1 LHERDVTFTA
11 AGHRLA
17 GTLCTPDEA
26 GPHPA
31 ALLLPGSGPLDRNGN
46 HRRMPLDVSRQLAH
60 ALAAAGVATLRY
72 DKRGVG
78 ASPGDWRAAGF
89 LDNVADADAAL
100 TYLADLPDTRAERL
114 FLVGHSEG
122 AVVATALAARRPT
135 LAGVVLLCGAA
146 RTGEQVLLWQAEQI
160 VPTLPLLVRA
170 VLGLLRADPVRK
182 VAANHA
188 KIKATTSDVAR
199 LNGVKTNAR
208 WFREYMAYDPTV
220 DLRKIA
226 APVLAITG
234 TKDLQVS
241 PDDLAVI
248 EATAAGPVTTTLV
261 KDLTHTLRRQHRDPS
276 LRRYR
281 EEIKRPI
288 DTELLDVLTRW
299 VTAQPA
305 LASRNDHAEPGAP

>member
-1 LHERDVTFTA
+1 
-11 AGHRLA
+11 
-17 GTLCTPDEA
+17 
-26 GPHPA
+26 
-31 ALLLPGSGPLDRNGN
+31 
-46 HRRMPLDVSRQLAH
+46 MPLDVSRQLAH

-170 VLGLLRADPVRK
+170 ALGLLGADPVRK

-188 KIKATTSDVAR
+188 KLEATSADVVR
-199 LNGVKTNAR
+199 LGGAKVNAR
-208 WFREYMAYDPTV
+208 WTREFMAHDPRD
-220 DLRKIA
+220 DLARIDV
-226 APVLAITG
+226 PVLAITG
-234 TKDLQVS
+234 AKDLQVP
-241 PDDLAVI
+241 PDDLDVL
-248 EATAAGPVTTTLV
+248 ATTAPRATVQRVP
-261 KDLTHTLRRQHRDPS
+261 DLTHTLRRQPGPPS
-276 LRRYR
+276 LSAYR
-281 EEIKRPI
+281 K
-288 DTELLDVLTRW
+288 ELREPVDPEVLATVVGWCRDVAR
-299 VTAQPA
+299 
-305 LASRNDHAEPGAP
+305 